1 MQDKP
6 ITSLRGIGAAR
17 AEAFA
22 KLGVKTVGDLLYLL
36 PRSFQDF
43 SKERLA
49 AELSHGELAAVRVRI
64 ISEPK
69 LARFRGHS
77 VVTARATDG
86 VSNVLL
92 NGTDSRTAAARSA
105 RGKPLSQRD
114 ASTERAA

>member
-43 SKERLA
+43 SK
-49 AELSHGELAAVRVRI
+49 
-64 ISEPK
+64 
-69 LARFRGHS
+69 
-77 VVTARATDG
+77 
-86 VSNVLL
+86 
-92 NGTDSRTAAARSA
+92 
-105 RGKPLSQRD
+105 
-114 ASTERAA
+114 